1 MDVSLTGGLPMTLI
15 GIGTV
20 FSALVAL
27 VVVVM
32 FMTRIADRRQG
43 VGPIPSEAE
52 AESEQPDSVAS
63 PQPSDEPPDLLR
75 VALAAYSFHRQR
87 LATVS
92 SPTPASTW
100 SSAGR
105 LRQTAP
111 FRA

>member
-20 FSALVAL
+20 FSALVSL
-27 VVVVM
+27 VIVVM
-32 FMTRIADRRQG
+32 LMTRIAARRQG
-43 VGPIPSEAE
+43 VQPIPSEAE
-52 AESEQPDSVAS
+52 AEQIDSGVS
-63 PQPSDEPPDLLR
+63 PQASDQPPDLLR

-87 LATVS
+87 QASVS
-92 SPTPASTW
+92 SPTPASAW

-111 FRA
+111 FRGR